1 MNNFVD
7 KYLPLRLQHQ
17 ISEQMRKTFL
27 NCEYVQDLFVKYELV
42 DSNVFE
48 QLHQILFLDNGKAD
62 MLETI
67 SKMNTNIVRAEK
79 MTN

>member
-1 MNNFVD
+1 
-7 KYLPLRLQHQ
+7 
-17 ISEQMRKTFL
+17 
-27 NCEYVQDLFVKYELV
+27 VKFELV

-79 MTN
+79 TTN